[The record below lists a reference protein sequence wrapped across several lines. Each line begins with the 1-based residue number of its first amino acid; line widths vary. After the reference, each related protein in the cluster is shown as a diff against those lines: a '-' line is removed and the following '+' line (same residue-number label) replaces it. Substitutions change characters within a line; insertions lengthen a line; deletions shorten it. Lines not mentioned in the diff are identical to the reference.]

1 MCPIVYEN
9 INRIDYVE
17 YKKWVGGNIRVS
29 VYVMYKVIYGKLRKS
44 NYNLLRNF
52 KAWKDG
58 IVEIK

>member
-9 INRIDYVE
+9 INRMDYVE
-17 YKKWVGGNIRVS
+17 YKKWVGGNIKVS

-44 NYNLLRNF
+44 NDDWLHAF
-52 KAWKDG
+52 KAWKGG